1 MKVLRINHIGI
12 APKNTALAASFFGDV
27 LGLASQGDEVV
38 AEQKVKVSFFQAEN
52 SRIELLEATSPESP
66 IAKFLE
72 AKGSG
77 IQHVALEVDDID
89 AWVSNLKSK
98 GVRLIDQEPRT
109 GAHDTRIVFIH
120 PAATGGVLV
129 ELVQEKAHA

>member
-1 MKVLRINHIGI
+1 MKVLRINHIGV
-12 APKNTALAASFFGDV
+12 APKDSALAASFFGDV
-27 LGLASQGDEVV
+27 LGLARHGDEVV
-38 AEQKVKVSFFQAEN
+38 ADQKVRVSFFQAEN
-52 SRIELLEATSPESP
+52 SRIELLEATSPDSP

-77 IQHVALEVDDID
+77 VQHVALEVDDID
-89 AWVSNLKSK
+89 AWVVNLKAR
-98 GVRLIDQEPRT
+98 GVRLIDQEPRA

-129 ELVQEKAHA
+129 ELVQERTLA